1 MKNQIDYKLILY
13 ILIPFLVAD
22 VINRVLVYGFNM
34 NSSLVITTSEV
45 LLFLWKYVAVVFWFW
60 VGRQFG
66 NLRTGKLMN
75 FILGNS
81 LWGVSMIL
89 FIWQFI
95 FVSDVNRNFDIAG
108 RSQNYMFGFVYWGS
122 KAIILFADTINT
134 TTLGRV
140 AYLMMFI
147 VFTAGFIS
155 VSNKTIKTN

>member
-1 MKNQIDYKLILY
+1 
-13 ILIPFLVAD
+13 
-22 VINRVLVYGFNM
+22 
-34 NSSLVITTSEV
+34 
-45 LLFLWKYVAVVFWFW
+45 
-60 VGRQFG
+60 
-66 NLRTGKLMN
+66 
-75 FILGNS
+75 
-81 LWGVSMIL
+81 MIL

-134 TTLGRV
+134 TTVGIV

-155 VSNKTIKTN
+155 VSNKTIKRTNTDLKF